1 MDLVTRY
8 ETREEWF
15 TEAVLLI
22 DAQIFAPVM
31 DGVIPDLPYRVSCSF
46 PGGPG
51 KKKGVVGQC
60 WSPASSGDGTTEIFI
75 SPVED
80 RAVEVLDTLVHENDH
95 RFVGNKHGHKAPF
108 KRLAL
113 KVGLEGKMTS
123 THAGEALRE
132 KLTELAE
139 ELGTYPHAKIVPGE
153 GKKKQSTRMLKVS
166 CPECDNVARQALTPF
181 KMFGLICG
189 GCEVPMRVEAGMDDV

>member
-1 MDLVTRY
+1 MSLVNRY
-8 ETREEWF
+8 ETREEWL
-15 TEAVLLI
+15 TEAILMI
-22 DAQIFAPVM
+22 DEQVFAPVM
-31 DGVIPDLPYRVSCSF
+31 EGVIPDLSYRVSCSF

-80 RAVEVLDTLVHENDH
+80 RAVEVLDTLVHENVH
-95 RFVGNKHGHKAPF
+95 RIVGNKHGHKAPF

-153 GKKKQSTRMLKVS
+153 GKKKQSTRLLKVS

>member
-1 MDLVTRY
+1 MSLVPRY
-8 ETREEWF
+8 ETREEWLK
-15 TEAVLLI
+15 EAVLMI
-22 DAQIFAPVM
+22 DAQVFAPVM

-60 WSPASSGDGTTEIFI
+60 WSPSSSGDRTTEIFI

-80 RAVEVLDTLVHENDH
+80 RAVEVLDTLVHENVH
-95 RFVGNKHGHKAPF
+95 RIVGNKHGHKAPF

-132 KLTELAE
+132 KLAELAE
-139 ELGTYPHAKIVPGE
+139 ELGTYPHAKIIPGE
-153 GKKKQSTRMLKVS
+153 GTKKQSTRMLKIV
-166 CPECDNVARQALTPF
+166 CPECDNVARQARGPYAT
-181 KMFGLICG
+181 FGLICG
-189 GCEVPMRVEAGMDDV
+189 ACEVPMKVDFGLDDV

>member
-1 MDLVTRY
+1 MSLVPRY
-8 ETREEWF
+8 ETREEWLK
-15 TEAVLLI
+15 EAVLMI
-22 DAQIFAPVM
+22 DAQVFAPVM

-60 WSPASSGDGTTEIFI
+60 WSPSSSGDRTTEIFI
-75 SPVED
+75 TPGDD
-80 RAVEVLDTLVHENDH
+80 RAVEGLDTLVHENVH
-95 RFVGNKHGHKAPF
+95 RIVGNKHGHKAPF

-139 ELGTYPHAKIVPGE
+139 ELGTYPHAKVTPGE
-153 GKKKQSTRMLKVS
+153 GTKKQSTRMLKIT
-166 CPECDNVARQALTPF
+166 CPACDNVARQARTQF
-181 KMFGLICG
+181 ATFGLICG
-189 GCEVPMRVEAGMDDV
+189 ACHIDMKIAPGTDDV

>member
-1 MDLVTRY
+1 MSLVPRY
-8 ETREEWF
+8 ETREEWLK
-15 TEAVLLI
+15 EAVLMI
-22 DAQIFAPVM
+22 DAQVFAPVM

-60 WSPASSGDGTTEIFI
+60 WSRSSSGDRTTEIFI

-80 RAVEVLDTLVHENDH
+80 RAVEVLDTLVHENVH
-95 RFVGNKHGHKAPF
+95 RIVGNKHGHKAPF

-139 ELGTYPHAKIVPGE
+139 ELGTYPHAKVTPGE
-153 GKKKQSTRMLKVS
+153 GTKKQSTRMLKIT
-166 CPECDNVARQALTPF
+166 CPACDNVARQARTQF
-181 KMFGLICG
+181 ATFGLICG
-189 GCEVPMRVEAGMDDV
+189 ACHIDMKIAPGTDDV

>member
-1 MDLVTRY
+1 M
-8 ETREEWF
+8 
-15 TEAVLLI
+15 I
-22 DAQIFAPVM
+22 DAQVFAPVM

-60 WSPASSGDGTTEIFI
+60 WSPSSSGDRTTEIFI

-80 RAVEVLDTLVHENDH
+80 RAVEVLDTLVHENVH
-95 RFVGNKHGHKAPF
+95 RIVGNKHGHKAPF

-139 ELGTYPHAKIVPGE
+139 ELGTYPHAKVTPGE
-153 GKKKQSTRMLKVS
+153 GTKKQSTRMLKIT
-166 CPECDNVARQALTPF
+166 CPACDNVARQARTQF
-181 KMFGLICG
+181 ATFGLICG
-189 GCEVPMRVEAGMDDV
+189 ACHIDMKIAPGTDDV

>member
-1 MDLVTRY
+1 M
-8 ETREEWF
+8 TREEWL
-15 TEAVLLI
+15 TEAVLIL
-22 DAQIFAPVM
+22 DAQVFAPVM

-60 WSPASSGDGTTEIFI
+60 WNPSASGDGTTEIFI

-80 RAVEVLDTLVHENDH
+80 NPIEVLDTLTHENVH
-95 RFVGNKHGHKAPF
+95 RIVGCKHGHKAPF

-132 KLTELAE
+132 KLAELAE
-139 ELGTYPHAKIVPGE
+139 ELGTYPHAKVTPGE
-153 GKKKQSTRMLKVS
+153 GKKKQSTRMLKIV
-166 CPECDNVARQALTPF
+166 CTECDNVARQSLTQF

-189 GCEVPMRVEAGMDDV
+189 GCEVPMRVEIGMDDV

>member
-1 MDLVTRY
+1 MSLVPRY
-8 ETREEWF
+8 ETREEWLK
-15 TEAVLLI
+15 EAVLMI
-22 DAQIFAPVM
+22 DAQVFAPVM

-60 WSPASSGDGTTEIFI
+60 WSPSSSGDRTTEIFI

-80 RAVEVLDTLVHENDH
+80 RAVEVLDTLVHENVH
-95 RFVGNKHGHKAPF
+95 RIVGNKHGHKAPF

-139 ELGTYPHAKIVPGE
+139 ELGTYPHAKVTPGE
-153 GKKKQSTRMLKVS
+153 GTKKQSTRMLKIT
-166 CPECDNVARQALTPF
+166 CPACDNVARQARTQF
-181 KMFGLICG
+181 ATFGLICG
-189 GCEVPMRVEAGMDDV
+189 ACHIDMKIAPGTDDV

>member
-1 MDLVTRY
+1 MSLVNRY

-60 WSPASSGDGTTEIFI
+60 WSPSASGDGTTEIFI

-80 RAVEVLDTLVHENDH
+80 RAVEVLDTLTHENVH
-95 RFVGNKHGHKAPF
+95 RIVGCKHGHKAPF

-132 KLTELAE
+132 KLAELAE

-153 GKKKQSTRMLKVS
+153 GKKKQSTRLLKVV
-166 CPECDNVARQALTPF
+166 CTECDNVARQALTPF
-181 KMFGLICG
+181 KMYGLVCG
-189 GCEVPMRVEAGMDDV
+189 GCEVPMKVETGMDDV

>member
-1 MDLVTRY
+1 MSLVPRY
-8 ETREEWF
+8 ETREEWLK
-15 TEAVLLI
+15 EAVLMI
-22 DAQIFAPVM
+22 DAQVFAPVM

-60 WSPASSGDGTTEIFI
+60 WSPSSSGDRTTEIFI

-80 RAVEVLDTLVHENDH
+80 RAVEVLDTLVHENVH
-95 RFVGNKHGHKAPF
+95 RIVGNKHGHKAPF

-113 KVGLEGKMTS
+113 KVGLEGKMPS

-139 ELGTYPHAKIVPGE
+139 ELGTYPHAKVTPGE
-153 GKKKQSTRMLKVS
+153 GTKKQSTRMLKIT
-166 CPECDNVARQALTPF
+166 CPACDNVARQARTQF
-181 KMFGLICG
+181 ATFGLICG
-189 GCEVPMRVEAGMDDV
+189 ACHIDMKIAPGTDDV

>member
-1 MDLVTRY
+1 M
-8 ETREEWF
+8 
-15 TEAVLLI
+15 I
-22 DAQIFAPVM
+22 DEQVFAPVM
-31 DGVIPDLPYRVSCSF
+31 EGVIPDLSYRVSCSF

-60 WSPASSGDGTTEIFI
+60 WSPKASGDNTTEIFI

-80 RAVEVLDTLVHENDH
+80 RAVEVLDTLVHENVH
-95 RFVGNKHGHKAPF
+95 RIVGNKHGHKAPF

-132 KLTELAE
+132 KLTELSE
-139 ELGTYPHAKIVPGE
+139 ELGTYPHAKVIPGE
-153 GKKKQSTRMLKVS
+153 GKKKQSTRMLKIV
-166 CPECDNVARQALTPF
+166 CPECDNVARQARGPYAT
-181 KMFGLICG
+181 FGLICG
-189 GCEVPMRVEAGMDDV
+189 ACEVPMKVDFGLDDV

>member
-1 MDLVTRY
+1 MSLVNRY
-8 ETREEWF
+8 ETREEWLK
-15 TEAVLLI
+15 EAVLMI
-22 DAQIFAPVM
+22 DAQVFAPVM
-31 DGVIPDLPYRVSCSF
+31 EGVIPDLPYRVSCSF

-60 WSPASSGDGTTEIFI
+60 WSPAASGDNTTEIFI

-80 RAVEVLDTLVHENDH
+80 RAVEVLDTLVHENVH
-95 RFVGNKHGHKAPF
+95 RIVGNKHGHKAPF

-132 KLTELAE
+132 KLTELSE
-139 ELGTYPHAKIVPGE
+139 ELGTYPHAKVIPGE
-153 GKKKQSTRMLKVS
+153 GKKKQSTRMLKII
-166 CPECDNVARQALTPF
+166 CPECDNVARQARGPYAT
-181 KMFGLICG
+181 FGLICG
-189 GCEVPMRVEAGMDDV
+189 ACEVPMKVDFGLDDV

>member
-1 MDLVTRY
+1 M
-8 ETREEWF
+8 TREEWL
-15 TEAVLLI
+15 TEAVLIL
-22 DAQIFAPVM
+22 DAQVFAPVM

-60 WSPASSGDGTTEIFI
+60 WNPSASGDGTTEIFI

-80 RAVEVLDTLVHENDH
+80 RAVEVLDTLVHENVH
-95 RFVGNKHGHKAPF
+95 RIVGNKHGHKAPF

-123 THAGEALRE
+123 THAGETLRE
-132 KLTELAE
+132 KLAELAE
-139 ELGTYPHAKIVPGE
+139 ELGTYPHAKIIPGE
-153 GKKKQSTRMLKVS
+153 GKKKQSTRLLKVV
-166 CPECDNVARQALTPF
+166 CTECDNVARQALTPF

>member
-1 MDLVTRY
+1 MSLVPRY
-8 ETREEWF
+8 ETREEWLK
-15 TEAVLLI
+15 EAVLMI
-22 DAQIFAPVM
+22 DAQVFAPVM

-60 WSPASSGDGTTEIFI
+60 WSPSSSGDRTTEIFI

-80 RAVEVLDTLVHENDH
+80 RAVEVLDTLVHENVH
-95 RFVGNKHGHKAPF
+95 RIVGNKPGHKAPF

-139 ELGTYPHAKIVPGE
+139 ELGTYPHAKVTPGE
-153 GKKKQSTRMLKVS
+153 GTKKQSTRMLKIT
-166 CPECDNVARQALTPF
+166 CPACDNVARQARTQF
-181 KMFGLICG
+181 ATFGLICG
-189 GCEVPMRVEAGMDDV
+189 ACHIDMKIAPGTDDV